1 MKAYSKIIS
10 VFWIVI
16 GVALLGFGAY
26 VHYTE
31 SLAAA
36 GVHYAFAVVC
46 LTQFIIRK
54 KFIEKRL
61 NR

>member
-10 VFWIVI
+10 IVWIVI
-16 GVALLGFGAY
+16 GTACLAFGAY
-26 VHYTE
+26 VNYTE
-31 SLAAA
+31 GLAAA

-61 NR
+61 KR

>member
-1 MKAYSKIIS
+1 MKSYSKIIS
-10 VFWIVI
+10 VVWVII

-31 SLAAA
+31 NLASA

-46 LTQFIIRK
+46 FTQFIIRK